1 MPVLCVKS
9 LNPHGFQYYWPLG
22 KSSFCQ
28 SAAFG
33 SLQKELVEPL
43 AKVLANLGVKRG
55 IVVYGNDGIDEVTV
69 SSTNTI
75 AEINDGEI
83 TTYTLDPQAFGF
95 TPCKKVILW
104 AVMQKSMQV

>member
-1 MPVLCVKS
+1 M
-9 LNPHGFQYYWPLG
+9 
-22 KSSFCQ
+22 
-28 SAAFG
+28 
-33 SLQKELVEPL
+33 VEPL

-83 TTYTLDPQAFGF
+83 TTYTLDPQLLGLPHA
-95 TPCKKVILW
+95 KKVILW